1 MTAQVNTSTT
11 SQLLERYIVADV
23 PSYSLN
29 DEGQRIPKVWFY
41 NGRNEAQRAPGFFFT
56 TSKELATAP
65 GKPWAESQLYRK
77 PGGETTW
84 QALGLTV
91 TPIFVRSQAFIEHR
105 AGDKVTREYL
115 AKWTAGA
122 KILTE
127 ILCKVDGID
136 DVVVWPSKGMI
147 GIAVGKTFKHY
158 RDKVLRPLE
167 AQLKAE
173 ALKQGAPKDMV
184 PGVPLWAFRLPIA
197 TALSPIDGRPLYEV
211 NRMGGQSV
219 TVPDFRLPVT
229 VDGKKIYASLV
240 DPRTAPLITAE
251 NLAAAGFALDIDQLH
266 RLAELAEEYADWPK
280 QRRNVE
286 QADGDAEASTP
297 TAIVGTTPT
306 AAQTAQALRDIA
318 ARGHAA
324 LVDDNG
330 APEMP
335 F

>member
-1 MTAQVNTSTT
+1 MTAQVST
-11 SQLLERYIVADV
+11 SQLLDRFITVGTT
-23 PSYSLN
+23 SFTTG

-65 GKPWAESQLYRK
+65 GKPWTESQLYRK
-77 PGGETTW
+77 PGEDTFQSLW
-84 QALGLTV
+84 LTV
-91 TPIFVRSQAFIEHR
+91 TPLFVRSQAFIEHR
-105 AGDKVTREYL
+105 NGDKVTREYL
-115 AKWTAGA
+115 PKWTPGA

-127 ILCKVDGID
+127 ILCLVDGID

-184 PGVPLWAFRLPIA
+184 PGVPLWAFRLPVA
-197 TALSPIDGRPLYEV
+197 TALSPLDGKALYEV

-229 VDGKKIYASLV
+229 VDGKKVYASLV